1 MTVSVEAQGSAQV
14 KKKSVIG
21 GAMITTATVVGA
33 GMFSLPVAMS
43 GVWFSWSIG
52 ILAVTCFIMIMAGFM
67 LLEANLNYRIGA
79 SFDTLTK
86 DLLGRFWNI
95 ATNITFAFV
104 LYILAYAYISG
115 SAAVIS
121 QTLTQYFT
129 IGISSRITGV
139 IFTIVVAFIVWWSS
153 TAVGRITTILLL
165 GKFIAFFMTFASLL
179 GYVQVD
185 NLMDVMAPQGTSYL
199 PFLLMT
205 LPFCIVS
212 FGFHGNVPSLVKHY
226 GKDPK
231 RIVSCILIGT
241 LFALFLYVFWL
252 YCTMG
257 NISRADFKPI
267 IAQGGNIDVFITAM
281 GAILN
286 SASMDVILTFFANF
300 AVASSMLGATLG
312 LFDYIADLCKFKDDN
327 GGRAKTALVTYIPPA
342 LLCSI
347 YPNGFLYAIGYAGLA
362 FAVWAIIVPGLLA
375 KASREKFGNPMFRT
389 WGGTPLVYVV
399 IVFGVITMLAHILST
414 FNILPTYS

>member
-1 MTVSVEAQGSAQV
+1 MTVSVEAQGSVQV
-14 KKKSVIG
+14 KNRSVVG

-43 GVWFSWSIG
+43 GVWFSWSLV
-52 ILAVTCFIMIMAGFM
+52 ILVATCFIMIMAGFM
-67 LLEANLNYRIGA
+67 ILEANLNYNVGA

-95 ATNITFAFV
+95 TTGLTFAFV

-121 QTLTQYFT
+121 QTLTNYFNLT
-129 IGISSRITGV
+129 VPARITGV
-139 IFTIVVAFIVWWSS
+139 LFTMLVAFIVWWSS

-165 GKFIAFFMTFASLL
+165 GKFIAFFMTFANLL
-179 GYVQVD
+179 GYVEVD
-185 NLMDVMAPQGTSYL
+185 NLMDVMAPEGTRYL
-199 PFLLMT
+199 PYLLMT

-231 RIVSCILIGT
+231 RIVQCILIGT

-252 YCTMG
+252 LCTMG
-257 NISRADFKPI
+257 NISREDFRPI

-281 GAILN
+281 SGILN
-286 SASMDVILTFFANF
+286 SASMDIILTFFANF
-300 AVASSMLGATLG
+300 AVASSLLGATLG

-327 GGRAKTALVTYIPPA
+327 GGRAKTAIVTYLPPA

-362 FAVWAIIVPGLLA
+362 FAVWAIIVPALMA
-375 KASREKFGNPMFRT
+375 KASRKKFGSRCFVPGAAIR
-389 WGGTPLVYVV
+389 
-399 IVFGVITMLAHILST
+399 
-414 FNILPTYS
+414 

>member
-1 MTVSVEAQGSAQV
+1 MTVSVEAQGSVQV
-14 KKKSVIG
+14 KNRSVVG

-43 GVWFSWSIG
+43 GVWFSWSLV
-52 ILAVTCFIMIMAGFM
+52 ILVATCFIMIMAGFM
-67 LLEANLNYRIGA
+67 ILEANLNYNVGA

-95 ATNITFAFV
+95 TTGLTFAFV

-121 QTLTQYFT
+121 QTLTNYFNLT
-129 IGISSRITGV
+129 VPARITGV
-139 IFTIVVAFIVWWSS
+139 LFTILIAFIVWWSS

-165 GKFIAFFMTFASLL
+165 GKFIAFFMTFANLL
-179 GYVQVD
+179 GYVEVD
-185 NLMDVMAPQGTSYL
+185 NLMDVMAPEGTRYL
-199 PFLLMT
+199 PYLLMT

-231 RIVSCILIGT
+231 RIVQCILIGT

-252 YCTMG
+252 LCTMG
-257 NISRADFKPI
+257 NISREDFRPI

-281 GAILN
+281 SGILN
-286 SASMDVILTFFANF
+286 SASMDIILTFFANF
-300 AVASSMLGATLG
+300 AVASSLLGATLG

-327 GGRAKTALVTYIPPA
+327 GGRAKTAIVTYLPPA

-362 FAVWAIIVPGLLA
+362 FAVWAIIVPALMA
-375 KASREKFGNPMFRT
+375 KASRKKFGSPMFRT
-389 WGGTPLVYVV
+389 WGGNPMIYIVL
-399 IVFGVITMLAHILST
+399 VFGVITMLAHILST
-414 FNILPTYS
+414 FNVLPTYH